1 MSSKKCLKY
10 LQRVDFPHL
19 VENIVLWFVHVHVT
33 SWRCLAGEYTSDVCL
48 VTKNFQ
54 KFDEQNEIG
63 IALISPHEK
72 QQHFT
77 VRKMRKSTRH
87 FSYLLILLTTDRYF
101 ITSLLELV

>member
-48 VTKNFQ
+48 ATKNFQ
-54 KFDEQNEIG
+54 NFIKQND
-63 IALISPHEK
+63 AD
-72 QQHFT
+72 
-77 VRKMRKSTRH
+77 
-87 FSYLLILLTTDRYF
+87 ILFVNPFKKGKHLTAWNY
-101 ITSLLELV
+101 SWL